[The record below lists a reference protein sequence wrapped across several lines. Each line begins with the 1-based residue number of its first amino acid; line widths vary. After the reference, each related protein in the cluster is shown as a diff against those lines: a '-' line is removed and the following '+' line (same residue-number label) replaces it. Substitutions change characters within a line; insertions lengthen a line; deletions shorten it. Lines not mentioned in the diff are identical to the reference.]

1 MEILNKD
8 EFNIRKKELLLKIKH
23 GAVFIY
29 PTDTIYGIGGNALR
43 QETVHKIRE
52 IKDRYTRPFSVIAP
66 SVEWIKENC
75 KMSHDSEMWL
85 KKLPGPY
92 TLILKL
98 KNKGAIDIDVNSD
111 MGTVGIRIPDHWC
124 KDIATELNI
133 PIITTS
139 ANITTKEFMTSSQDL
154 DMGIRNKT
162 EFMIDEGELKGHP
175 STLIDLTKEEVN
187 IKERKK

>member
-1 MEILNKD
+1 METLNKD
-8 EFNIRKKELLLKIKH
+8 EYNLRKKELLLKIKH

-29 PTDTIYGIGGNALR
+29 PTDTIYGIGGNALK

-52 IKDRYTRPFSVIAP
+52 AKDRYTRPFSVIAP

-75 KMSHDSEMWL
+75 ELPEGAQVWL
-85 KKLPGPY
+85 NKLPGPY

-98 KNKGAIDIDVNSD
+98 KNKDALDIDVNSG
-111 MGTVGIRIPDHWC
+111 METVGVRIPDHWC
-124 KDIATELNI
+124 KDVAAELNM

-139 ANITTKEFMTSSQDL
+139 ANVTTKEFMTSSKDL
-154 DMGIRNKT
+154 DINIRNKT
-162 EFMIDEGELKGHP
+162 DFMIDEGELKGHP
-175 STLIDLTKEEVN
+175 STLIDLTKEKVD